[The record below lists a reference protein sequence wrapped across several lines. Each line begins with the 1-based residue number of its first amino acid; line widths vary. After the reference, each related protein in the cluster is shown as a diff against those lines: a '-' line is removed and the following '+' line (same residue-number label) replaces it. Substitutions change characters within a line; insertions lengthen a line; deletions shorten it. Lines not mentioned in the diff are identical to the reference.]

1 MSRRRRAGRCGAMF
15 GVVAFV
21 LIIGQLSEHFWWAAG
36 VSAALVLAWLVV
48 EIMRTGHDLDAE
60 LERSNARITAAG
72 DKKHAR
78 ISNGDRSDP
87 DSANRPERGREPP
100 TGPE

>member
-1 MSRRRRAGRCGAMF
+1 MF

-36 VSAALVLAWLVV
+36 VAAALILAWLVV
-48 EIMRTGHDLDAE
+48 EIRRTGHDLDAE
-60 LERSNARITAAG
+60 LGRSNARITAAET
-72 DKKHAR
+72 KKHAR

-87 DSANRPERGREPP
+87 GSAGTPERGRKPS